1 MAIYEDLENKVV
13 LITGGSGDLGRA
25 MAVELANQKAKVYF
39 TYNSSEEAANE
50 TAKLAKEAGGEAI
63 ARKCNIQAKEEV
75 TKLVDEIAEAEGRL
89 DVLINNAGIYKD
101 NLFQSMTD
109 EEFEQVVQTNLFG
122 TYYCTK
128 AAVHHMTRAR
138 SGSIINI
145 SSISGLTASFGQS
158 NYSAAKG
165 GVQGFARTIA
175 AELAPKNIRVNT
187 IAPGL
192 IDSVMVKRIPR
203 NIMKQTLSA
212 IPLGRLGQPAE
223 IARVAAFLASDE
235 SAYMVGQTLV
245 ADGGLLM
252 R

>member
-1 MAIYEDLENKVV
+1 MAIYEDLEQKIV

-25 MAVELANQKAKVYF
+25 MAVELAKQKAKIYF
-39 TYNSSEEAANE
+39 TFNSSEEAANE
-50 TAKLAKEAGGEAI
+50 TVRLATEAGGSAV
-63 ARKCNIQAKEEV
+63 ARKCDITSKSAV
-75 TKLVDEIAEAEGRL
+75 TELIDAIAESEGRL
-89 DVLINNAGIYKD
+89 DVLVNNAGIYKD

-109 EEFEQVVQTNLFG
+109 EEFEQVIQTNLFG

-165 GVQGFARTIA
+165 GIQAFSRTIA

-187 IAPGL
+187 VAPGL

-212 IPLGRLGQPAE
+212 IPLGRLGQPDD
-223 IARVAAFLASDE
+223 IARVVAFLASDD

>member
-1 MAIYEDLENKVV
+1 LAIYEDLENKVV

-25 MAVELANQKAKVYF
+25 MAVQLAKQKAKIYF
-39 TYNSSEEAANE
+39 TFNSSEDAANE
-50 TAKLAKEAGGEAI
+50 TVRLATEAGGVAV
-63 ARKCNIQAKEEV
+63 ARKCNIQSKEEV
-75 TKLVDEIAEAEGRL
+75 TKLVDYIAETEGRL
-89 DVLINNAGIYKD
+89 DVLVNNAGIYKD

-109 EEFEQVVQTNLFG
+109 EEFEQVIQTNLFG

-165 GVQGFARTIA
+165 GIQAFARTIA

-187 IAPGL
+187 VAPGL

-212 IPLGRLGQPAE
+212 IPLGRLGQPDD
-223 IARVAAFLASDE
+223 IARVVAFLASDD